1 MRHIGEEFGFDSRR
15 FLRAFFRQVQLDV
28 LDFHLFKR
36 FPQIRCRLID
46 VMLHLFV
53 VGRQRH
59 GHGVDTVFQHIQ
71 LAEHKAFDAAIK
83 LAPADAVNGIHHIA
97 DRPGHVAHQPPAED
111 QRNTDT
117 EQHHHAGDKDL
128 FVLL

>member
-1 MRHIGEEFGFDSRR
+1 
-15 FLRAFFRQVQLDV
+15 
-28 LDFHLFKR
+28 
-36 FPQIRCRLID
+36 
-46 VMLHLFV
+46 MLHLFV

-83 LAPADAVNGIHHIA
+83 LAPADAVNGVHHIA

-117 EQHHHAGDKDL
+117 EQHHHAGDKDF
-128 FVLL
+128 FVLLQPHRFEIQLQRHVAEHIARHLGIASR